1 MSAAVAQV
9 LSESRMP
16 VDREAVAYV
25 LAGWS
30 GCSIEQAVAM
40 LPPHLDRGVVRAHAA
55 SWLEDLA
62 LRPTAERIDAL
73 VMMGVRR
80 ASFGRT
86 RVNRS
91 L

>member
-1 MSAAVAQV
+1 MSAAVAQAPF
-9 LSESRMP
+9 ESRMP
-16 VDREAVAYV
+16 VDREAIAFV

-30 GCSIEQAVAM
+30 GCSVEHAGAM
-40 LPPHLDRGVVRAHAA
+40 LPPNLDREVVRAQAA

-86 RVNRS
+86 RLNRS